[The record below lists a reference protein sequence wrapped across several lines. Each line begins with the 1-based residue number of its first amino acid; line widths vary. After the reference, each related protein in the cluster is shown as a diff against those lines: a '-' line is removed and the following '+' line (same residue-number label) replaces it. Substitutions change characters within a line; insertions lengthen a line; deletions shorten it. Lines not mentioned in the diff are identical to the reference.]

1 MIKEI
6 KIPTTFEGSNLPD
19 KVAMTENDF
28 ANMRSQII
36 NVNKMLREAKTV
48 YANAGDKVLNR
59 HTSFTMAE
67 GYATHK
73 AYLIGIG
80 IEPIVKETREE
91 KLEKLLEEFV
101 PLFQR
106 MHDEKRNEGTS
117 ANMFVFL
124 NKAKALLSSED
135 C

>member
-36 NVNKMLREAKTV
+36 NVNKMLRKAKKC
-48 YANAGDKVLNR
+48 YCNAGDKVLNR

-67 GYATHK
+67 VYATHK
-73 AYLIGIG
+73 AYLIG